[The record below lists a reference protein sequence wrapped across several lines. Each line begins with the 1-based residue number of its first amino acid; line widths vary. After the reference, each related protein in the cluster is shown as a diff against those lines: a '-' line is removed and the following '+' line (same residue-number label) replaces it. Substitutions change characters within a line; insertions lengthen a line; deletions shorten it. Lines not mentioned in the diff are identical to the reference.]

1 MVRVNTLRGLG
12 RWAGASFAIFLGLA
26 IDLSAAE
33 PAKPANSAVLPRST
47 DAPKRTLVH
56 GRVLL
61 PDGAPAAGA
70 LVTVN
75 GPIVVL
81 TGGGGNRI
89 LSNVQSTACNN
100 DGEFSYDFPEWVKT
114 IAVRVNAPGTVA
126 TMVYPLLPAV
136 ENVVQLSAG
145 ARVSGRVLR
154 QAKGIG
160 GIQVVLVSVSPDP
173 LEKYAA
179 ETNDDGRFTIDHVHP
194 VRDHQLFVP
203 MDSVADDN
211 LAAVVQSFRTGHE
224 GQLTE
229 VAELNLHPAC
239 TVRGKVVMSKGENSR
254 GLSAVLG
261 RSAVSGGDSQSVP
274 VGEDGT
280 FVLRGVPKESVM
292 LWITEGE
299 ATSLAYRPS
308 SKNHSLDP
316 VQRDRLCGRVD
327 EDLALTVLL
336 DPITAPE
343 RTLLAS
349 ENRAVQAQAIAQAQ
363 RAQAI
368 AQAQQVQAN
377 AQAQR
382 ARLAVQ
388 VNGRVVVRANPYAP
402 SDERTARQKQL
413 LEEPL
418 RGVSESPEPA
428 PSADKQP

>member
-1 MVRVNTLRGLG
+1 MVRVNILRGLG
-12 RWAGASFAIFLGLA
+12 RWAGASFALFLGLA

-33 PAKPANSAVLPRST
+33 PAKPANSAVVSKST
-47 DAPKRTLVH
+47 DAPKHTVVR

-61 PDGAPAAGA
+61 PDGMPAVGA

-81 TGGGGNRI
+81 TGRGGNRI

-100 DGEFSYDFPEWVKT
+100 HGEFSYDFPEWVKT

-145 ARVSGRVLR
+145 ARVNGRVLR

-160 GIQVVLVSVSPDP
+160 GIQVVLVSVPPDP

-211 LAAVVQSFRTGHE
+211 LAAIVQSFRTGYE

-229 VAELNLHPAC
+229 VAELNLHPAG
-239 TVRGKVVMSKGENSR
+239 TVRGKVVMSKGENPH
-254 GLSAVLG
+254 GLSAVIG
-261 RSAVSGGDSQSVP
+261 RIAVSGGDSQSTP
-274 VGEDGT
+274 IGKDGT
-280 FVLRGVPKESVM
+280 FVFYGVPKESVM
-292 LWITEGE
+292 LWVTEGGT
-299 ATSLAYRPS
+299 ASLAYRPS

-316 VQRDRLCGRVD
+316 VQRDHLCGRVD

-336 DPITAPE
+336 DTITAPE
-343 RTLLAS
+343 RTLRAS
-349 ENRAVQAQAIAQAQ
+349 EVRTIQAQAMAQAQ

-368 AQAQQVQAN
+368 AQAQQAQAI

-382 ARLAVQ
+382 ARLAMR
-388 VNGRVVVRANPYAP
+388 VNGGAVLRANPYAP

-418 RGVSESPEPA
+418 RGISDSPEAA
-428 PSADKQP
+428 PSAGKQP